1 MNENLT
7 DEEIETMLEEG
18 KTQMFNA
25 SILDD
30 TTKAREQL
38 NELKGKKPCSTNSF
52 NCAHTLIKQHLM
64 LFHMYQFIVIYAL
77 QNEWHF
83 N

>member
-38 NELKGKKPCSTNSF
+38 NELKGKEPCSPNCF
-52 NCAHTLIKQHLM
+52 NCAHTLIKQHSIFFRIVNM
-64 LFHMYQFIVIYAL
+64 L
-77 QNEWHF
+77 
-83 N
+83 